1 MNVFFLILY
10 LEVRQLVLY
19 IRSPLIR
26 AVGLKK
32 AGRCKTAVSEGE
44 KGSEKV

>member
-1 MNVFFLILY
+1 M
-10 LEVRQLVLY
+10 Y

-32 AGRCKTAVSEGE
+32 AGRCEPAVIEGK
-44 KGSEKV
+44 KGSEKVRKGFGKLVVNA